1 MLSKRLIL
9 WIAAICLSIS
19 VLMLY
24 SEYRTKNLL
33 QDFSPNKYLLE
44 IVNKI
49 TIWKV
54 DIGTN
59 KSFTII
65 NRENLRLRCLRLDL
79 RTLEV
84 KRTLLN
90 NKKADVVY
98 QLDLTYFDHTLK
110 ILFFKNGLLAIN
122 GQTYKLMNGETF
134 DEILKAIH

>member
-33 QDFSPNKYLLE
+33 QDFSPNKDLLE

-54 DIGTN
+54 DIGTT
-59 KSFTII
+59 K
-65 NRENLRLRCLRLDL
+65 
-79 RTLEV
+79 
-84 KRTLLN
+84 
-90 NKKADVVY
+90 
-98 QLDLTYFDHTLK
+98 
-110 ILFFKNGLLAIN
+110 
-122 GQTYKLMNGETF
+122 KLMLSINW
-134 DEILKAIH
+134 ILLILTIH

>member
-33 QDFSPNKYLLE
+33 QDFLPNKDLLE

-54 DIGTN
+54 DNGTN
-59 KSFTII
+59 KSFAII
-65 NRENLRLRCLRLDL
+65 NRENPRLD
-79 RTLEV
+79 V
-84 KRTLLN
+84 C
-90 NKKADVVY
+90 V
-98 QLDLTYFDHTLK
+98 
-110 ILFFKNGLLAIN
+110 
-122 GQTYKLMNGETF
+122 
-134 DEILKAIH
+134 

>member
-59 KSFTII
+59 
-65 NRENLRLRCLRLDL
+65 
-79 RTLEV
+79 
-84 KRTLLN
+84 
-90 NKKADVVY
+90 
-98 QLDLTYFDHTLK
+98 
-110 ILFFKNGLLAIN
+110 
-122 GQTYKLMNGETF
+122 
-134 DEILKAIH
+134 